1 MPCATPPWIWPSTII
16 GLITRPQSCTTTYR
30 LISTCAV
37 SGSTSTTIAWT
48 PFAVLPRSGPKY
60 AVASSPGS
68 APGRTA
74 PRSGFAFS
82 ASVPSAMPPFE
93 SPRRCTRPP
102 ASTRSAGAAASSRL
116 ASSRIFS
123 RTRTAA
129 AWQALPATTAPRLA
143 NVPVPQGDPRGSP
156 VTTCTSPTSPP
167 SPPPASEHQIGG
179 RRCELAAREL
189 EDLLANTD
197 GGRMAGATGHD
208 GAAAGKRARA
218 TVELPRIARHDVHLA
233 HVHAEHLG
241 HDLGEHGEVA
251 LPLRPHAGR
260 QADAPARL
268 DGDARAL
275 VGPDSRPLDVAHHA
289 DPHVPA
295 GRPQAPLLLAQ
306 EAFVIDGLER
316 LVERRLV
323 VAAVVRERRG
333 VLEQDLV
340 VERELVGP
348 E

>member
-102 ASTRSAGAAASSRL
+102 ASTRSAGAASG
-116 ASSRIFS
+116 
-123 RTRTAA
+123 
-129 AWQALPATTAPRLA
+129 PPR
-143 NVPVPQGDPRGSP
+143 
-156 VTTCTSPTSPP
+156 
-167 SPPPASEHQIGG
+167 
-179 RRCELAAREL
+179 
-189 EDLLANTD
+189 
-197 GGRMAGATGHD
+197 AG
-208 GAAAGKRARA
+208 
-218 TVELPRIARHDVHLA
+218 
-233 HVHAEHLG
+233 
-241 HDLGEHGEVA
+241 
-251 LPLRPHAGR
+251 
-260 QADAPARL
+260 
-268 DGDARAL
+268 AL
-275 VGPDSRPLDVAHHA
+275 VGPDSRPLDVAPHA

-348 E
+348 EQVLATDLGAVEPKLLGREVQEPLDDEHAVLAPRAPHGGDDRLVREDRGELALVARDVVGTEEGALAVDRNREPVGIVGAGVVQEHVAHAEDLAVLP